1 MIQLFEKN
9 NMKKYILIIIFIFIH
24 FASCQQNEIDPKEY
38 FLQVVNIKANQLNAD
53 TYKLSSF
60 GRMMLFESEKCLIK
74 ENYLGDSLLDKIYYT
89 KDSILSF
96 SQTGEGPDEN
106 IMPRLMQKKDKSNVI
121 ILDIQK
127 KQIITKSLSKSISS
141 IVNLE
146 YMFLSAIQTKHG
158 YVVSGL
164 LDKEE
169 TNTKRYALFD
179 CAGKYVKSFG
189 DFPND
194 GNDSG
199 GKSKTFAYQGYMV
212 YNSVLDRLATV
223 AASGAI
229 FELYQI
235 DTIPMLI
242 KRYHDIY
249 PIYIDDSRSGR
260 NGIKHGKENV
270 IGYTDIYAT
279 DRYIYTLYSGK
290 KLNQHTNTR
299 MLDTMLS
306 NDILVYD
313 WSGKCICRLVTDI
326 KLFNI
331 CATNDDKELIVLGW
345 DDDYHLYSFDLSKV
359 TFTW

>member
-1 MIQLFEKN
+1 M
-9 NMKKYILIIIFIFIH
+9 
-24 FASCQQNEIDPKEY
+24 
-38 FLQVVNIKANQLNAD
+38 
-53 TYKLSSF
+53 
-60 GRMMLFESEKCLIK
+60 
-74 ENYLGDSLLDKIYYT
+74 
-89 KDSILSF
+89 
-96 SQTGEGPDEN
+96 
-106 IMPRLMQKKDKSNVI
+106 I

-331 CATNDDKELIVLGW
+331 CVTNDDKELIVLGW